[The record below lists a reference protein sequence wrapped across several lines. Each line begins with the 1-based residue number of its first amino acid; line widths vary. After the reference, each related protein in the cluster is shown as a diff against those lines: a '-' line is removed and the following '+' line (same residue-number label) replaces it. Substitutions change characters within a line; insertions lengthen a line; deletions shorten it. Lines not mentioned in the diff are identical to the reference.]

1 MLLQDKIKEERIKLN
16 LSQEDLAESIYVSR
30 VSISN

>member
-1 MLLQDKIKEERIKLN
+1 MLLQDKNKEERIKLN